1 MSDILDLPNLTLLN
15 RTQEDGCDVLD
26 AEYRLQ
32 PCACPKC
39 GTIGHLY
46 RHGTKLTNYLD
57 IPLRGAPA
65 RLRAK
70 VQRYRCRSCEETF
83 LQPLGGVLDDRR
95 MTKRCAAFI
104 QANCLRDTFTR
115 IAEDVGCDDK
125 TIRTLASE
133 YIADLETRYR
143 PQLPEWLGVDETQI
157 AGQMRLV
164 LTDVSKRRVID
175 MLPSRD
181 KGTMAAWLRQFPDLK
196 PVKGVAID
204 MWRPYRDIASQM
216 LPGIPV
222 VVDKFHVVRTASY
235 CMERVRIR
243 LQKKRV
249 AGIRKLW
256 LQSKAILNKRYAS
269 LTDKARL
276 NLEIWLANE
285 SELAEAYR
293 LKESFYD
300 IYDLPKDQAVAAFD
314 AYPATVPDALKHD
327 FKVLLTAMKNWRKE
341 ILAYFD
347 HPITNA
353 YTEAV
358 NGVAKTV
365 NRAGRGYSFEVLRA
379 RLLFGRKAKPEQQT
393 WLLVSAFDTSV
404 MAIQA
409 RLKEQNGHCGTC
421 GVEIGRE
428 ADKRP
433 VAATLMRRSTK
444 KQVVI
449 CHVCMNGFHTLGL
462 FHQFTRSTRKSE

>member
-1 MSDILDLPNLTLLN
+1 MSDILDLEGWTLLA
-15 RTQEDGCDVLD
+15 RTQEDGLDVLA
-26 AEYRLQ
+26 AEYRPQ
-32 PCACPKC
+32 PTACPKC

-46 RHGTKLTNYLD
+46 RHGTKPTTYLD

-83 LQPLGGVLDDRR
+83 LQPLGGIRDDRR
-95 MTKRCAAFI
+95 MTERCAAFI
-104 QANCLRDTFTR
+104 QANCLRDTFVR

-125 TIRTLASE
+125 TVRSLAAE
-133 YIADLETRYR
+133 YMARLDANYR

-157 AGQMRLV
+157 AGAMRLV
-164 LTDVSKRRVID
+164 LTDVGKRRVID
-175 MLPSRD
+175 MLPARD
-181 KGTMAAWLRQFPDLK
+181 KGTLATWLRQFADLK
-196 PVKGVAID
+196 VVNGVAID
-204 MWRPYRDIASQM
+204 MWRPYRDIARQM

-256 LQSKAILNKRYAS
+256 LQSKAILNKRNAS
-269 LTDKARL
+269 LNDKARL

-285 SELAEAYR
+285 PELAAAYR
-293 LKESFYD
+293 LKEAFYD
-300 IYDLPKDQAVAAFD
+300 IYDLPKEKAVAAFD
-314 AYPATVPDALKHD
+314 AYPALVPPELAHD
-327 FKVLLTAMKNWRKE
+327 FKVLLTAMKNWRRE
-341 ILAYFD
+341 ILTYFD
-347 HPITNA
+347 YPITNA

-379 RLLFGRKAKPEQQT
+379 RLLFGKKVKPEQQT
-393 WLLVSAFDTSV
+393 WLLASAYDTSV
-404 MAIQA
+404 YAIEA
-409 RLKEQNGHCGTC
+409 MLKEQGGTCGTC
-421 GVEIGRE
+421 GTVIGQ
-428 ADKRP
+428 AVDTRP
-433 VAATLMRRSTK
+433 VAATLVRRSTR
-444 KQVVI
+444 KQLVI
-449 CHVCMNGFHTLGL
+449 CHGCLTGFHTLGL
-462 FHQFTRSTRKSE
+462 FHRINRST

>member
-1 MSDILDLPNLTLLN
+1 MSDILDLPNWTLLD

-32 PCACPKC
+32 PSACPKC
-39 GTIGHLY
+39 GTIGYLY

-65 RLRAK
+65 KLRAK
-70 VQRYRCRSCEETF
+70 VQRYRCRSCAETF

-95 MTKRCAAFI
+95 MTERCAAFI

-125 TIRTLASE
+125 TVRSLASE
-133 YIADLETRYR
+133 YMASLDSRYR
-143 PQLPEWLGVDETQI
+143 PELPEWLGVDEIQI

-181 KGTMAAWLRQFPDLK
+181 KGTLAGWLRQFPDLK

-204 MWRPYRDIASQM
+204 M
-216 LPGIPV
+216 
-222 VVDKFHVVRTASY
+222 
-235 CMERVRIR
+235 
-243 LQKKRV
+243 
-249 AGIRKLW
+249 
-256 LQSKAILNKRYAS
+256 
-269 LTDKARL
+269 
-276 NLEIWLANE
+276 
-285 SELAEAYR
+285 
-293 LKESFYD
+293 
-300 IYDLPKDQAVAAFD
+300 
-314 AYPATVPDALKHD
+314 
-327 FKVLLTAMKNWRKE
+327 
-341 ILAYFD
+341 
-347 HPITNA
+347 

-358 NGVAKTV
+358 NEVVKTV
-365 NRAGRGYSFEVLRA
+365 NRTGRGYSFEVFRA

-404 MAIQA
+404 MAIRH
-409 RLKEQNGHCGTC
+409 RLEEQNGRCGTC
-421 GVEIGRE
+421 GVEIGRA

-433 VAATLMRRSTK
+433 VAATLVRRSTK

-449 CHVCMNGFHTLGL
+449 CHACLNGFDTLGL
-462 FHQFTRSTRKSE
+462 FR